1 MGTEEIDDSEMYKLL
16 AIWSKLEHK
25 PETLTEAEKEIVRGY
40 GVDIS

>member
-1 MGTEEIDDSEMYKLL
+1 METEEIDDSEEYKLM
-16 AIWSKLEHK
+16 AIWYKLEHE